1 MGGRGFRDAQTD
13 SFGRKCPLARRFV
26 EKGGRFVQDNAGN
39 WDSHDYISRDHSS
52 FIRSVDK
59 PVIALLADLK
69 ERVLL
74 EGILVVWCGEF
85 GRAPHNG
92 LSSYE
97 RDHKANAMGMWFAG
111 GY

>member
-1 MGGRGFRDAQTD
+1 M
-13 SFGRKCPLARRFV
+13 

-39 WDSHDYISRDHSS
+39 WDSQDYISRDHSS

-59 PVIALLADLK
+59 PIIALLADLK
-69 ERVLL
+69 EQVLL

-85 GRAPHNG
+85 GRTLDNE
-92 LSSYE
+92 LRSYG
-97 RDHKANAMGMWFAG
+97 RDHNANAMGMWFAG

>member
-1 MGGRGFRDAQTD
+1 M
-13 SFGRKCPLARRFV
+13 
-26 EKGGRFVQDNAGN
+26 EKGVRFVQDNAGN
-39 WDSHDYISRDHSS
+39 WDSHYYISRDHSS

-59 PVIALLADLK
+59 PIIALLADLK

-85 GRAPHNG
+85 GRALDNE
-92 LSSYE
+92 LRSYG
-97 RDHKANAMGMWFAG
+97 RDHNANAMGMWFAG